1 VQLPYTLQM
10 VAFSEEEGVRFKS
23 TFLGSRAL
31 AGQFD
36 PAMLDSVDADG
47 VTLREAI
54 RGAGLDPAAIA
65 SAAIPTR
72 DLLGFVEVHIEQ
84 GPVLLNESAPLG
96 VVTSI
101 AGSIRCLVSIAGLAG
116 HAGTV
121 PMHLRRDAAAAA
133 AELVLA
139 VEKCCSGTPGLVG
152 TVGQLQVPT
161 GAINVIPGR
170 CDLSV
175 DIRADRNDVRDTA
188 FAAVLAESERIAA
201 RRNVDIHWRK
211 VLDVGCVP
219 CAPKMQQLWADSIG
233 RITGNPDVRRL
244 PSGAGHDAMV
254 MAGITEMGML
264 FVRCGNGGIS
274 HHPSETLSADDAD
287 LAACA
292 FKDFLLNFPEKP

>member
-1 VQLPYTLQM
+1 M
-10 VAFSEEEGVRFKS
+10 
-23 TFLGSRAL
+23 RA
-31 AGQFD
+31 
-36 PAMLDSVDADG
+36 
-47 VTLREAI
+47 
-54 RGAGLDPAAIA
+54 AGLEPAVIP
-65 SAAIPTR
+65 SAALNAR
-72 DLLGFVEVHIEQ
+72 ELLGFVEVHIEQ

-139 VEKCCSGTPGLVG
+139 VEKCCSGKPGLVG
-152 TVGQLQVPT
+152 TVGQLQIPS
-161 GAINVIPGR
+161 GAMNVIPGR

-175 DIRADRNDVRDTA
+175 DIRADSDQVRDAA
-188 FAAVLAESERIAA
+188 FAAVSSEAERIAT
-201 RRNVDIHWRK
+201 RRNVEIQWRK

-219 CAPKMQQLWADSIG
+219 CAPKMQRLWAASIG
-233 RITGNPDVRRL
+233 RVTDSAEVPRL

-254 MAGITEMGML
+254 MAGLTEMGML

-287 LAACA
+287 LAARA
-292 FKDFLLNFPEKP
+292 FKDFLLNFPVPS